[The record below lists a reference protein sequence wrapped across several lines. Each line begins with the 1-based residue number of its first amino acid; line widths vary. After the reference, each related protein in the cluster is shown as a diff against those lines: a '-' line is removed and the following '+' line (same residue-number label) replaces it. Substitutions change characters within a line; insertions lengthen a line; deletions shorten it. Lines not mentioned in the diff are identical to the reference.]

1 MMIGT
6 ILKFLGGG
14 VAKTAIE
21 GVTKIFTRKV
31 KKQEKLDAYDAK
43 YNTEVLK
50 AGKGSLKD
58 EYIIFLMT
66 LPLLLFNAAAIWDAT
81 LVCMAPTPELD
92 CGDALRDSADWLIAT
107 YNNVEGFYLY
117 ALGSVLTFVLGKGGA
132 TVYQDFQQKK
142 RLSTSI
148 VEPVKP
154 KRDPLRPQTNR

>member
-1 MMIGT
+1 MLGA
-6 ILKFLGGG
+6 LFKLLGGG
-14 VAKTAIE
+14 VAKTAVKSIA
-21 GVTKIFTRKV
+21 GVFTSKI

-43 YNTEVLK
+43 YNAEVLK

-66 LPLLLFNAAAIWDAT
+66 LPLLLFNAAAIWDAAI
-81 LVCMAPTPELD
+81 VCMAPTPELD
-92 CGDALRDSADWLIAT
+92 CGDALRGSADWLIAT

-132 TVYQDFQQKK
+132 SVYHDFQHKK
-142 RLSTSI
+142 RLSTSV
-148 VEPVKP
+148 VESVKP